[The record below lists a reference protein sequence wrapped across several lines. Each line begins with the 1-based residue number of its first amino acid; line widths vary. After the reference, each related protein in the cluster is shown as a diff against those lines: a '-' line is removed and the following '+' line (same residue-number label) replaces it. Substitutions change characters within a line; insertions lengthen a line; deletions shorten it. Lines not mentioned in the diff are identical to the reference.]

1 MARVPLIDEDHSE
14 LAALIEKIRGA
25 RGGRLINIYRLM
37 LHSPALAEA
46 WFNLNQAARY
56 GTEIDG
62 RCRELIIMRIA
73 ILNRC
78 DYVLKTHAAQYALKE
93 GLTREQVDR
102 LGDWNA
108 SNLFDARQ
116 RALLAYSDAMTHDI
130 EVPDGVF
137 AEVRKHFTER
147 QTVELTMLV
156 GAYNM
161 LTRVLNALKVDPE

>member
-1 MARVPLIDEDHSE
+1 MARVKLIDEEHPE
-14 LAALIEKIRGA
+14 LADLIKKIRGA

-62 RCRELIIMRIA
+62 ACRELVILRVA

-78 DYVLKTHAAQYALKE
+78 NYVVRTHASQYALKE
-93 GLTREQVDR
+93 GLTREQVDA
-102 LGDWNA
+102 LGDWRG
-108 SNLFDARQ
+108 SSLFDAKQ
-116 RALLAYSDAMTHDI
+116 RALLAYSDAMTDDI
-130 EVPDGVF
+130 EVSEAVF
-137 AEVRKHFTER
+137 SEVRKHFTER
-147 QTVELTMLV
+147 QTVEVTMLV

-161 LTRVLNALKVDPE
+161 LTRVLNALKIDPE

>member
-1 MARVPLIDEDHSE
+1 MARVKLIPEDQAEIAE
-14 LAALIEKIRGA
+14 LIKKIRGA

-37 LHSPALAEA
+37 LHSPELAEA

-62 RCRELIIMRIA
+62 AGRELIIMRVA

-78 DYVLKTHAAQYALKE
+78 DYVVKTHASQYALKE
-93 GLTREQVDR
+93 GLTREQVDA
-102 LGDWNA
+102 LGDWRG
-108 SNLFDARQ
+108 SSLFDAKQ
-116 RALLAYSDAMTHDI
+116 HALLAYSDAMTEDI
-130 EVPDGVF
+130 EVPEAVF
-137 AEVRKHFTER
+137 SDVRKYFTER

-161 LTRVLNALKVDPE
+161 LTRVLNALKIDPE